1 MHGNFA
7 PFFFF
12 FVCSIGFELSIC
24 VFSLKSWYVG
34 KGNECQQRIFLVY
47 IVWSQL
53 NKVADLIY
61 HNKISNI
68 YLALHQLEASAVSDT
83 FNYQHFEIRN
93 CNWVSDIGVHISWL
107 DNSGQFSMVIYFV
120 LCLRLFSFLQKHLK
134 SIMLSCWNSKMTSM

>member
-1 MHGNFA
+1 MKLFSDEQELKIWWYLVGLMAGYKIEIMHGNFA

-12 FVCSIGFELSIC
+12 FFLFLVCSTGFELSIC
-24 VFSLKSWYVG
+24 IFSLKSWYVG
-34 KGNECQQRIFLVY
+34 KGNEWQQRIFLVH

-53 NKVADLIY
+53 IKVADLIY

-93 CNWVSDIGVHISWL
+93 CSWVSDIGVFRFSWVHINYL
-107 DNSGQFSMVIYFV
+107 TT
-120 LCLRLFSFLQKHLK
+120 C
-134 SIMLSCWNSKMTSM
+134 